1 METLHLPTMVILII
15 FIQILSCAT
24 MLVTWLIDRQM
35 PGIGLWCLGSAVNLA
50 AFLIYAGLTTAEQES
65 QLGVVSVDALRVFAA
80 LTALVGAL
88 QLRQFISPPSMRSW
102 WLICAVIALA
112 CWVINLDI
120 RLGIVLPDATTALL
134 AVLASI
140 TLIWRNTSRSE
151 RKVYGITAFFISLAG
166 LAFGARA
173 LQAWAMP
180 DEAQLQTFSYAAVPF
195 AIMLISIAGWSSGVI
210 MACYYRSQQRMLAMA
225 REDVLTGLP
234 NRRGLEE
241 ALVRVRAQ
249 AQREKSHFAII
260 LIDLN
265 RFKQVNDQHG
275 HACGD
280 ALLQELARRLRN
292 FVRDAD
298 MAGRLGG
305 DEFLLILPGVQKY
318 QDLQNTL
325 ARLHRSINGDAHLL
339 GLTLPLSISAGG
351 ALWLE
356 DGQSIDALMSHADKA
371 MYAFKSARGEQ
382 RGSTAQEVLAG
393 A

>member
-1 METLHLPTMVILII
+1 MESLHLPTMVILII
-15 FIQILSCAT
+15 FIQILSCVT
-24 MLVTWLIDRQM
+24 MFVTWLIDRQM
-35 PGIGLWCLGSAVNLA
+35 PGIGLWCLGSTVNLA
-50 AFLIYAGLTTAEQES
+50 AFLIYAGLTTAERES
-65 QLGVVSVDALRVFAA
+65 HLGVVSVDALRVFAA
-80 LTALVGAL
+80 FTALVGAL
-88 QLRQFISPPSMRSW
+88 QLRQFIAPPSMRIW
-102 WLICAVIALA
+102 WLICAVIAGA

-180 DEAQLQTFSYAAVPF
+180 DEAQLQTFSYAATPF

-241 ALVRVRAQ
+241 ALARIQAQ

-265 RFKQVNDQHG
+265 HFKQVNDQHG

-298 MAGRLGG
+298 LAGRLGG
-305 DEFLLILPGVQKY
+305 DEFLLILPGVQKH

-325 ARLHRSINGDAHLL
+325 ARLQRSINGDAHLL

-371 MYAFKSARGEQ
+371 MYAIKSARGEQ

>member
-1 METLHLPTMVILII
+1 MDSLHLPTMVMLII
-15 FIQILSCAT
+15 FIQILSCVT
-24 MLVTWLIDRQM
+24 MFATWLIDRQM
-35 PGIGLWCLGSAVNLA
+35 PGIGLWSLGSTVNLA
-50 AFLIYAGLTTAEQES
+50 AFAIYAGLTTAEHES
-65 QLGVVSVDALRVFAA
+65 HLGVVAVDAFRVFAA
-80 LTALVGAL
+80 LTAFVGAL
-88 QLRQFISPPSMRSW
+88 QLRQFIAPLGAQAW
-102 WLICAVIALA
+102 LLICAVIAAFSWL
-112 CWVINLDI
+112 VNLDI
-120 RLGIVLPDATTALL
+120 RPGIVAPDATTAVL

-140 TLIWRNTSRSE
+140 TLVWRNTSQSE

-173 LQAWAMP
+173 LQAWAVP
-180 DEAQLQTFSYAAVPF
+180 DEAQLQTFSYAAMPF

-241 ALVRVRAQ
+241 ALARVLAL
-249 AQREKSHFAII
+249 AQREQTRFGII

-265 RFKQVNDQHG
+265 RFKQVNDTHG
-275 HACGD
+275 HALGD
-280 ALLQELARRLRN
+280 ALLQELARRLRD
-292 FVRDAD
+292 FVRYAD

-305 DEFLLILPGVQKY
+305 DEFLLILPGVQQP
-318 QDLQNTL
+318 QDMQNTL
-325 ARLHRSINGDAHLL
+325 ARLQRSVNGDVQLQ

-351 ALWLE
+351 ALWPE

-371 MYAFKSARGEQ
+371 MYAFKRARGEQ
-382 RGSTAQEVLAG
+382 RRDAPGEVLAG